1 MAAMA
6 SVCCLAGWGVIGSAI
21 RDVEMPVAR
30 FSAGLPTLS
39 LPRFRARRFFS
50 EKRLNSS
57 HKLQRSLKIR
67 VQEPNHDGGGE
78 LEESFKPG
86 VKPSLPSV
94 PYGLITGLA
103 SVGFVET
110 AYLTWAKI
118 SGGPVTCPVGS
129 GCNDVL
135 DSSYAYVFGVPLA
148 LVGLVAYG
156 SVAFLSGNRLIA
168 RSSSET
174 LGEEENWARWLLLGA
189 TTAMA
194 VSSAYFMY
202 ILTTKLG
209 GASCAFCIGS
219 AVLSFSLLLSTLPV
233 RGPSF
238 GSSSPVNW
246 KRMQLAVGAAVVVG
260 LSVAFGDANSAFA
273 RQGDIDLPP
282 VEPVVITVSTDKE
295 ITLAKYLQSIGAKM
309 YGAFWCSHCYEQK
322 QMFGR
327 EAMKYVDYVECYPE
341 GYRKGVQIAKACD
354 AANIQGFPTWIIKG
368 KTYSGEQDFDGLAKA
383 SGFDLSKVK

>member
-6 SVCCLAGWGVIGSAI
+6 SVCCLGGGSVIVSGI
-21 RDVEMPVAR
+21 RDAETPIAR
-30 FSAGLPTLS
+30 SSAGLPS
-39 LPRFRARRFFS
+39 LNLTGFPTRRFFF
-50 EKRLNSS
+50 EKGLNSR
-57 HKLQRSLKIR
+57 HKFRKSFKLRA
-67 VQEPNHDGGGE
+67 QEPNHEGGGE
-78 LEESFKPG
+78 SEESNVPEITS
-86 VKPSLPSV
+86 SLPSV

-103 SVGFVET
+103 SVGFLET
-110 AYLTWAKI
+110 GYLTWAKI
-118 SGGPVTCPVGS
+118 SGGSVACPIGA

-148 LVGLVAYG
+148 LVGMVAYG
-156 SVAFLSGNRLIA
+156 SVAFLSGNRLLA
-168 RSSSET
+168 KYSSET
-174 LGEEENWARWLLLGA
+174 VVEEENWVRWLLLGA

-209 GASCAFCIGS
+209 GASCAFCVGS
-219 AVLSFSLLLSTLPV
+219 ALLSFSLLLSTLPV
-233 RGPSF
+233 RGPSS
-238 GSSSPVNW
+238 GSSSPMNW
-246 KRMQLAVGAAVVVG
+246 KRLQLAVGATVVVG
-260 LSVAFGDANSAFA
+260 LSVAFGDANAAFA

-282 VEPVVITVSTDKE
+282 IEPEVVTVSTTRE
-295 ITLAKYLQSIGAKM
+295 ISLAKHLQSIGAKM

-327 EAMKYVDYVECYPE
+327 EAMKYVDYVECYPD
-341 GYRKGVQIAKACD
+341 GYRKGVQLAKACD

-368 KTYSGEQDFDGLAKA
+368 QTYSGEQDFDGLVRA